1 MDQDAA
7 VIRNEVLAPA
17 PTRTNLDDVMPS
29 QTGLSQKG
37 GYEVATRLHAHEVPG
52 AVSFTETGSRRV
64 SVGGWGGRG
73 VSGLGAELLETRRAS
88 GAGGVAGTQRCERPQ
103 TATEPSCT

>member
-64 SVGGWGGRG
+64 SVGGWGGTRG
-73 VSGLGAELLETRRAS
+73 QWFR
-88 GAGGVAGTQRCERPQ
+88 GGVAGDTKSFGCRWRGRY
-103 TATEPSCT
+103 TAL